1 MLQSKSFNQLKESVS
16 FCTRLIYIWI
26 KEKDMIQIPENIAEL
41 KSYKPGKPLEQII
54 KELQLKEVAVLWNNE
69 NNFGP
74 SPKAMNHVTT
84 SLSNSHY
91 YPDPVCTELRN
102 LLATKWNRKF
112 EEVAVGNG
120 SESIFNNLFNAFF
133 ENGAELLTCSG
144 TFVAVYIWAKANNV
158 KVQTVPLA
166 EGFGFDLVALYNAIN
181 DKTKAIYLSNPNN
194 PTGSMISEKDLVAFI
209 QKVPS
214 DILIIVDEAYY
225 EFAHDLSSEFPNS
238 ASYDYEN
245 VLTLRTFSKA
255 YGIAAIRI
263 GYAIGHEKLI
273 EAIMKVKL
281 TFEPSNLAQAAG
293 IGALSDTE
301 YLKNTIENNST
312 EIKKYYQAFE
322 DLKLDYTLSF
332 GNFVM
337 VNFKNEET
345 VHFYFEELMK
355 LGVFVRPLKAFGL
368 PHCLRITVGIPREN
382 EMCIEALTAITNKQ

>member
-1 MLQSKSFNQLKESVS
+1 MV
-16 FCTRLIYIWI
+16 R
-26 KEKDMIQIPENIAEL
+26 IPQNISEL
-41 KSYKPGKPLEQII
+41 KSYKPGKPLAQII
-54 KELQLKEVAVLWNNE
+54 EDLNLSDVAVLWNNE

-74 SPKAMNHVTT
+74 SPKALDHIQK
-84 SLSNSHY
+84 SLSNSHL
-91 YPDPVCTELRN
+91 YPDSVCSELRN
-102 LLATKWNRKF
+102 LLAVKWGRKF

-133 ENGAELLTCSG
+133 ENGDELLTCSG

-158 KVQTVPLA
+158 EVATVPLTH
-166 EGFGFDLVALYNAIN
+166 EFGFDLDALI
-181 DKTKAIYLSNPNN
+181 DGITLRTKAIYLSNPNN
-194 PTGSMISEKDLVAFI
+194 PTGSMIPEKELIDFI
-209 QKVPS
+209 EKVPKN
-214 DILIIVDEAYY
+214 ILIIVDEAYY

-238 ASYDYEN
+238 ANFKYEN

-263 GYAIGHEKLI
+263 GYAIGNENLI

-293 IGALSDTE
+293 VGALSDKE
-301 YLKNTIENNST
+301 YLRNTIENNTT

-322 DLKLDYTLSF
+322 ELQLDYTPSY

-337 VNFKNEET
+337 VNLSDEET
-345 VHFYFEELMK
+345 VHYYFEELMK

-368 PHCLRITVGIPREN
+368 PHCLRISVGVPEEN
-382 EMCIEALTAITNKQ
+382 TQCISALRKVTQEI

>member
-1 MLQSKSFNQLKESVS
+1 
-16 FCTRLIYIWI
+16 
-26 KEKDMIQIPENIAEL
+26 MIQIPENITEL
-41 KSYKPGKPLEQII
+41 KSYKPGKPLSQVIE
-54 KELQLKEVAVLWNNE
+54 ELGLTEVAVLWNNE

-74 SPKAMNHVTT
+74 SPKAMEFVTA
-84 SLSNSHY
+84 SLSNSHV

-102 LLATKWNRKF
+102 LLAAKWNRKF
-112 EEVAVGNG
+112 EQVAVGNG

-133 ENGAELLTCSG
+133 ENGDELLTCSG

-158 KVQTVPLA
+158 KVQTVPLSD
-166 EGFGFDLVALYNAIN
+166 GFTFDLDALYNAIY

-194 PTGSMISEKDLVAFI
+194 PTGAMIPEQDLKAFI
-209 QKVPS
+209 EKVPS
-214 DILIIVDEAYY
+214 NVLIIVDEAYF
-225 EFAHDLSSEFPNS
+225 EFAHDLSTEFPNS
-238 ASYDYEN
+238 ASYNYEN

-281 TFEPSNLAQAAG
+281 TFEPSNLDQAAG
-293 IGALSDTE
+293 IGALSDEE
-301 YLKNTIENNST
+301 YLNKTIENNTT
-312 EIKKYYQAFE
+312 EIKKYYQTFE
-322 DLKLDYTLSF
+322 ALNLNYTPSF

-337 VNFKNEET
+337 LNFENEET

-368 PHCLRITVGIPREN
+368 PHCLRITVGLPREN
-382 EMCIEALTAITNKQ
+382 EMCIEALTEIASR